1 MSKTN
6 VSIGFWLPTQATL
19 LVLFYGGI
27 MPNLPWWVVWLPTL
41 IILGFLAIAVV
52 IVILVAAIAMLFG

>member
-6 VSIGFWLPTQATL
+6 VSIGFWLPTQAAL

-27 MPNLPWWVVWLPTL
+27 MPNLPWWVVWLPSL
-41 IILGFLAIAVV
+41 IVLGLLGIAL
-52 IVILVAAIAMLFG
+52 VILAFVVVLALIFG